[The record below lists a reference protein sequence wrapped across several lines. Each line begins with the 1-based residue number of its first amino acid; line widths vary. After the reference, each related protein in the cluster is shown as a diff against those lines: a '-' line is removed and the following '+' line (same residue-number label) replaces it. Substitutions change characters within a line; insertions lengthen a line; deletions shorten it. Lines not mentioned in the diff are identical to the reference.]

1 MTKQISE
8 SSFAADVNA
17 GMTKI
22 KLAEKYGI
30 PTSVVSKWVKD
41 LGLKLKRE
49 VTPKYVLVKD
59 HLPEQSSEST
69 GY

>member
-1 MTKQISE
+1 MSKQISKTA
-8 SSFAADVNA
+8 FIADVES

-49 VTPKYVLVKD
+49 VTPKYVLVD
-59 HLPEQSSEST
+59 ELPEQSSEST